1 MPIYLVGIE
10 VSGPALKMPNCH
22 SSLKAGQVIKKKK
35 KKKITM
41 GEVVEE
47 KISVSSASLQKG
59 AKRKKNG

>member
-1 MPIYLVGIE
+1 MGIE

-22 SSLKAGQVIKKKK
+22 NSLKAGQVIKKK

-47 KISVSSASLQKG
+47 KISVSNAFLQKG